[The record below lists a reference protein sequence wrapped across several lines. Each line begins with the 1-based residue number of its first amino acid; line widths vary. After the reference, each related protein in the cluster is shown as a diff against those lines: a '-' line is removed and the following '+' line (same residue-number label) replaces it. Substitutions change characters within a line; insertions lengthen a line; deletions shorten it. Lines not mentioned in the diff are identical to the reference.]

1 MNISPR
7 MGIANFGTDS
17 SIGYQTRAMRKV
29 VLFIASSLDGYI
41 ARPSGDIDW
50 LFTDQDYGYSEFFA
64 SVDTVIMGRKTY
76 EQVLTFGEYPYQGV
90 KSYVFTKNPYFQADN
105 KVKLVKE
112 DTKKFVD
119 DLRQADG
126 KNIWLVGGSRLTHD
140 FMDKNL
146 VDELILSIH
155 PIVLGE
161 GIPLFANPITPQSLN
176 LIKCQTYNSGLVQ
189 LSYNIGAAPNAES
202 RGASFP

>member
-1 MNISPR
+1 
-7 MGIANFGTDS
+7 
-17 SIGYQTRAMRKV
+17 MRKV

-64 SVDTVIMGRKTY
+64 SVDTVLLGRKTY

-90 KSYVFTKNPYFQADN
+90 KSYVFTKNPLFQAEKN
-105 KVKLVKE
+105 VELVTE

-119 DLRQADG
+119 NLRQADG
-126 KNIWLVGGSRLTHD
+126 KNIWLVGGSQLTYD
-140 FMDKNL
+140 FMNNNL
-146 VDELILSIH
+146 VDELIVSIH

-161 GIPLFANPITPQSLN
+161 GIPLFANQTTTQSLN
-176 LIKCQTYNSGLVQ
+176 LTKCQTYSSGLVQ
-189 LSYNIGAAPNAES
+189 LSYDVVH
-202 RGASFP
+202 

>member
-1 MNISPR
+1 
-7 MGIANFGTDS
+7 
-17 SIGYQTRAMRKV
+17 MRKI

-41 ARPSGDIDW
+41 ARTSGDIDW

-76 EQVLTFGEYPYQGV
+76 EQVLTFGEYPYKGM
-90 KSYVFTKNPYFQADN
+90 KSYVFTKNPLFQADN
-105 KVKLVKE
+105 NVELVTE

-126 KNIWLVGGSRLTHD
+126 KNIFFVGGAQLIFD
-140 FMDKNL
+140 FMNKNL

-161 GIPLFANPITPQSLN
+161 GIPLFVNQTNPHSLR
-176 LIKCQTYNSGLVQ
+176 LTKCQTYSSGLVQ
-189 LSYNIGAAPNAES
+189 LSYDIVN
-202 RGASFP
+202 